1 MILPFNTQ
9 VWFYRNPVDFR
20 KQIDGLVI
28 LVADTLQQDPT
39 SGQLFVFRNR
49 GADKLKILVWEG
61 NGFWLLYKRNETS
74 RFVFPALDD
83 ETVSLSVEQLQWLLS
98 GLDCWQLPQKTTLKP
113 RHFF

>member
-1 MILPFNTQ
+1 MILPFKTL

-49 GADKLKILVWEG
+49 SADKLKILVWEG
-61 NGFWLLYKRNETS
+61 TGFWLLYKRNETG

-98 GLDCWQLPQKTTLKP
+98 GLDYWQLPQKTTLKP